1 MKKIL
6 KKLHKQALECSEAVT
21 HLSVLKDVTD
31 DDAEIL
37 AETIDLLND
46 VHEIIFDKIF
56 NDSES
61 EIVND

>member
-21 HLSVLKDVTD
+21 HLSVIKDVTD

-37 AETIDLLND
+37 TETIDLLND

-61 EIVND
+61 EIAND